1 MILEGLACLALN
13 IYHEARG
20 ESIEGQIAVS
30 QVVMERVKS
39 PKYPN
44 TICEVVTQG
53 PTYSYSTNHPIKH
66 RCQFSWYC
74 DGLSDKPKNKIA
86 YLNSLDVAEKTLHGL
101 KDMVKGSIYYHSIKV
116 KPWWAKYKIKV
127 VQIDDHLFY
136 K

>member
-44 TICEVVTQG
+44 TICEVVT
-53 PTYSYSTNHPIKH
+53 
-66 RCQFSWYC
+66 
-74 DGLSDKPKNKIA
+74 
-86 YLNSLDVAEKTLHGL
+86 LH
-101 KDMVKGSIYYHSIKV
+101 I
-116 KPWWAKYKIKV
+116 
-127 VQIDDHLFY
+127 
-136 K
+136 